1 MTALG
6 RRRRRDEGSLT
17 VYVTLLAVALLALIG
32 LVVDG
37 GSALAATRSAT
48 DVADQAAR
56 AGAGAV
62 NPGSLHSGEV
72 RLDPPEAVAAA
83 RAYLAS
89 AGMPG
94 RVTVQGNKVTVSI
107 SFQEPTTF
115 LGIIGIGHI
124 DVHASASAVDVHGVV
139 TSD

>member
-1 MTALG
+1 MIASG
-6 RRRRRDEGSLT
+6 RSGRHDEGSLT
-17 VYVTLLAVALLALIG
+17 IYVTLLAVALLALIG

-37 GSALAATRSAT
+37 GTALAATRTAT

-62 NPGSLHSGEV
+62 DPGDLHDGQV
-72 RLDPPEAVAAA
+72 RLNPPAAIAAA
-83 RAYLAS
+83 RSYLAS

-94 RVTVQGNKVTVSI
+94 RVTVQANEVTVSI
-107 SFQEPTTF
+107 SFEEPTTF
-115 LGIIGIGHI
+115 LGIIGIDHI
-124 DVHASASAVDVHGVV
+124 DVHATARAIDVHGVV